1 MKKRFAL
8 IIRDSENIDNN
19 PELLTDEELVAQA
32 RMCCDICKSCLT
44 CRPVDVKNEKLV
56 EYCTM
61 HLGDFINY
69 TLRLADEAKKRDLNL
84 RKVATIYNLKN
95 LQSRIA
101 DDQSKIA
108 LFFTENKIDW
118 DELKNL

>member
-19 PELLTDEELVAQA
+19 PKLLTDEERVAQA

-44 CRPVDVKNEKLV
+44 CRPVDVKNEKLI

-61 HLGDFINY
+61 HLGDFIDY
-69 TLRLADEAKKRDLNL
+69 TLRLAEEAKKRNLDL

-95 LQSRIA
+95 LQLRIT

-108 LFFTENKIDW
+108 PFFTENKIDW
-118 DELKNL
+118 DEFKNL

>member
-32 RMCCDICKSCLT
+32 RMCCDICKTCLT
-44 CRPVDVKNEKLV
+44 CRPVEAKNEALV

-61 HLGDFINY
+61 HLGDFIDY
-69 TLRLADEAKKRDLNL
+69 TLRLVDEAKKRDLNL
-84 RKVATIYNLKN
+84 RKVTTIYNLKN
-95 LQSRIA
+95 LQLRIA

-108 LFFTENKIDW
+108 PFFMENKIDW

>member
-19 PELLTDEELVAQA
+19 PKLLTDEERVAQA

-44 CRPVDVKNEKLV
+44 CRPVDVKNEKLI

-61 HLGDFINY
+61 HLGDFIDY
-69 TLRLADEAKKRDLNL
+69 TLRLAEEAKKRNLDL

-95 LQSRIA
+95 LQLRIT

-108 LFFTENKIDW
+108 PFFTENKIDW